1 MQYLATFEHTVG
13 VLQRASSLERVAA
26 EAVVDL
32 ANDGVVYAELRF
44 APELHAALSPR
55 RRSRR

>member
-1 MQYLATFEHTVG
+1 M
-13 VLQRASSLERVAA
+13 AA

-44 APELHAALSPR
+44 APELHAALSPEEAVEAVTAGLR
-55 RRSRR
+55 RGEAVTAASGRQIGAF